1 MRIAALVKQIP
12 AFEEMELGPDG
23 RLRREGHDLEMNPY
37 CRRAVAQAVEL
48 AATLPGDHECV
59 FLTLGPPTAGD
70 VLREALAWAEDRG
83 VTATGVHVTDPA
95 FAGSDT
101 LATAKALTAAL
112 VRVGPFDLVLTGR
125 NSVDA
130 DTGQVGPQ
138 LAQLLGLPFLTGV
151 KGLRLDGDLVHA
163 RCEHDDGE
171 VVAEVRVPVI
181 LSTAER
187 LIDPCK
193 VDPPGRAAVPA
204 ERIRRITAAE
214 LGPGPWGQAASPT
227 WVGEVRTVG
236 SARLGEV
243 LTGDPA
249 EQARAAVDRLVAR
262 SAFTPGPG
270 GPAAAVVPGRGV
282 TGPVVAVL
290 VEPGRPHD
298 TRELLGAAAR
308 LAAGI
313 DGHAVAVGLR
323 DADTDVADL
332 GAWGADAVVAI
343 TGVTNEED
351 VAAAVAAWA
360 EVPPWAVLAP
370 STAWGREVA
379 GRVAAAIGAGLT
391 GDAVELDVHDGR
403 LVAWKPAFGGQL
415 VAAIHCESPTQ
426 MATVRVGV
434 LPTLAPRAVGVP
446 VAHEVTGT
454 TRGRVCVLSRTRDD
468 DLDVLAE
475 AGAVVGVGRGV
486 DPADYPGLDPL
497 LAALG
502 AELGATRKVTDNG
515 WMPRARQIGITGR
528 SIAPRLFVSIG
539 SSGKF
544 NHMVGV
550 RAAGTV
556 LAINP
561 DPDAPVFGVADVG
574 IVGDWRVVVPHLVA
588 AVTAVTAAVT
598 GDAADGPPVG

>member
-1 MRIAALVKQIP
+1 MRIAVLIKQIP

-48 AATLPGDHECV
+48 AATLPGDHECIV
-59 FLTLGPPTAGD
+59 ITLGPPAADD
-70 VLREALAWAEDRG
+70 VLREALAWALDRG
-83 VTATGVHVTDPA
+83 VAATGVHVTDPA

-101 LATAKALTAAL
+101 LATARALTAAV

-151 KGLRLDGDLVHA
+151 KELRIDDDLVHA

-171 VVAEVRVPVI
+171 VVAELRFPVV

-193 VDPPGRAAVPA
+193 VDPPGRARVPA
-204 ERIRRITAAE
+204 DRIRRITATE

-227 WVGEVRTVG
+227 WVGEVRTIA
-236 SARLGEV
+236 SARAGEV

-249 EQARAAVDRLVAR
+249 AAAHAAVARLVAR
-262 SAFTPGPG
+262 GAFASGPS
-270 GPAAAVVPGRGV
+270 GPAAAVATGRGA
-282 TGPVVAVL
+282 TGPAVAVL

-298 TRELLGAAAR
+298 TRELLGAAAM
-308 LAAGI
+308 LANAI
-313 DGHAVAVGLR
+313 AGHAVALCSDPA
-323 DADTDVADL
+323 DAATPDRLA
-332 GAWGADAVVAI
+332 AWGADAVVAI
-343 TGVTNEED
+343 AGVTTEED
-351 VAAAVAAWA
+351 IAAAVAVWA
-360 EVPPWAVLAP
+360 EAAPWAVLAP

-391 GDAVELDVHDGR
+391 GDAVELDVRDGR

-434 LPTLAPRAVGVP
+434 LPLLEPRAAGTP
-446 VAHEVTGT
+446 VVTELAGT
-454 TRGRVCVLSRTRDD
+454 PRSRVCVLARTRDD

-475 AGAVVGVGRGV
+475 ATAVVGVGRGV
-486 DPADYPGLDPL
+486 DPADYPELDPL

-515 WMPRARQIGITGR
+515 WLPRARQIGITGR

-556 LAINP
+556 LAVNP

-574 IVGDWRVVVPHLVA
+574 IVGDWRTVAPHLVVAIA
-588 AVTAVTAAVT
+588 AATT
-598 GDAADGPPVG
+598 GVPALPAE